1 MRVFLKF
8 CSVAVAIAAIAFA
21 QLGPGDWLPRTGL
34 GWQTEHVLA
43 YFVVTSIVCLVWLRP
58 FVVGPALMA
67 ASVLLEALQTLTPD
81 RHVNF
86 LAGLYGAGGALAAAL
101 LAELFI
107 RAWRW
112 RTPLKAVKIA
122 GALAVVAFA
131 VLSLVP
137 WQLHPHTGAPE
148 SLEHVAADALT
159 GGLLTF
165 GYGKG
170 EVGPPGPAGPPGRP
184 GPPGPPGP
192 AASGAAIRVIRAPCD
207 QTACGATCMENEQ
220 ILQCLRARSRRRDQL
235 YRRTQRELPT
245 EGEGASYSS
254 PARLHS
260 GGRAQPPQSRGGS
273 GGFPPQPRGGSGGF
287 PPQPRGGAGGFRRR
301 SGMHYRCR
309 RQAAK
314 CCRA

>member
-1 MRVFLKF
+1 MFIIKF
-8 CSVAVAIAAIAFA
+8 CSVAVAIAAIVFA
-21 QLGPGDWLPRTGL
+21 QLGPGDWQPRTGL

-43 YFVVTSIVCLVWLRP
+43 YFVVTSIVCLVWPRP

-67 ASVLLEALQTLTPD
+67 ASVLLEALQALTPD

-107 RAWRW
+107 RVWRW

-137 WQLHPHTGAPE
+137 WQLRPHTGAPE
-148 SLEHVAADALT
+148 SPEHVAADAVA

-207 QTACGATCMENEQ
+207 QTACGASCMENEQ
-220 ILQCLRARSRRRDQL
+220 ILNAYALNPGGAISFIDERNVSFRPKERPTVLVLACIEVAEPPSRSR
-235 YRRTQRELPT
+235 E
-245 EGEGASYSS
+245 
-254 PARLHS
+254 
-260 GGRAQPPQSRGGS
+260 RAGD
-273 GGFPPQPRGGSGGF
+273 

-301 SGMHYRCR
+301 SGVHHRCR

-314 CCRA
+314 YCHA